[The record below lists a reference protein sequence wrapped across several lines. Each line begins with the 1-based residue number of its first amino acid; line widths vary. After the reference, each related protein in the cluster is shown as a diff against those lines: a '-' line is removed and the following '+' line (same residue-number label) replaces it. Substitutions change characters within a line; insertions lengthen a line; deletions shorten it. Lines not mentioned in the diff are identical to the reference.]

1 MCLHDFLAMY
11 LVWIL
16 ALCLA
21 ITSEATK
28 DKNEIDKIE
37 AIKID
42 ARPQT
47 LTKLKKLAS
56 KGNGQNNKQGR
67 GIARRRTTVIFRSMI
82 YMPTIIVSSSDH
94 APADNALMHPPHAMP
109 Q

>member
-1 MCLHDFLAMY
+1 MNIVCLHDFLAMY

-56 KGNGQNNKQGR
+56 KAMGRIINKAGALLEEELRKSLNLDNNC
-67 GIARRRTTVIFRSMI
+67 
-82 YMPTIIVSSSDH
+82 
-94 APADNALMHPPHAMP
+94 L
-109 Q
+109 